1 MPDRA
6 QFEALKLELQ
16 RGGIA
21 KVYVER
27 TLRELAD
34 HLDDLERA
42 ALASGWSNDEA
53 ARLARAQL
61 GSSRAIAAAVL
72 GRPELRR
79 WSRRWPTV
87 ASCVRSAAAIGVLPA
102 LPVLYVAG
110 RSDHIARWGG
120 AFGAALV
127 LVGSLLAWLDWMI
140 TVPPGFT
147 F

>member
-6 QFEALKLELQ
+6 QFEALRLELQ

-34 HLDDLERA
+34 HFDDLERA
-42 ALASGWSNDEA
+42 ALASGSSSEEA
-53 ARLARAQL
+53 RQLAHAQL
-61 GSSRAIAAAVL
+61 GSARVIASAVL
-72 GRPELRR
+72 ARPELRC

-87 ASCVRSAAAIGVLPA
+87 ALCVRSAAAIGVLPA

-110 RSDHIARWGG
+110 RSDDIARWGG
-120 AFGAALV
+120 AIGAALV
-127 LVGSLLAWLDWMI
+127 LVGSLYSVLDWMI
-140 TVPPGFT
+140 MVE
-147 F
+147 

>member
-6 QFEALKLELQ
+6 RFEALRLELQ

-34 HLDDLERA
+34 HFDDLERA
-42 ALASGWSNDEA
+42 ALASGSSSEEA
-53 ARLARAQL
+53 RQLAHAQL
-61 GSSRAIAAAVL
+61 GSARVIASAVL
-72 GRPELRR
+72 ARPELRC

-87 ASCVRSAAAIGVLPA
+87 ALCVRSAAAIGVLPA

-110 RSDHIARWGG
+110 RSDDIARWGG
-120 AFGAALV
+120 AIGAALV
-127 LVGSLLAWLDWMI
+127 LVGSLYSVLDWMI
-140 TVPPGFT
+140 MVE
-147 F
+147 

>member
-6 QFEALKLELQ
+6 QFEALRLELQ

-34 HLDDLERA
+34 HFDDLERA
-42 ALASGWSNDEA
+42 ALASGSSSEEA
-53 ARLARAQL
+53 RQLAHAQL
-61 GSSRAIAAAVL
+61 GSARVIASAVL
-72 GRPELRR
+72 ARPELRC

-87 ASCVRSAAAIGVLPA
+87 ALCIRSAAAIGVLPA

-110 RSDHIARWGG
+110 RSDDIARWGG
-120 AFGAALV
+120 AIGAALV
-127 LVGSLLAWLDWMI
+127 LVGSLYSVLDWMI
-140 TVPPGFT
+140 MVE
-147 F
+147 